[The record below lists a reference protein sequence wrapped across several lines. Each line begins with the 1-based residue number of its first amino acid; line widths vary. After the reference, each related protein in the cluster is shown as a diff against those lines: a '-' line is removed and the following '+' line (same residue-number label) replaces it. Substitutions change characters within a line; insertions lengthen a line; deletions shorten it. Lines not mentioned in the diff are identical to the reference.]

1 MKTTDVIRRAGRNLR
16 QAKARTI
23 LTSLAI
29 GVGAFT
35 IALAMAAGNGGRSY
49 LDGIV
54 SGAGDLRT
62 IQVSPK
68 YDVDPNADT
77 KPQKVGAEGSTQS
90 SSVGAMR
97 ELTANDRA
105 KIAALDG
112 VEKVLPVFGVMPE
125 GIVANGSD
133 PYQGE
138 VKVQYDGTAIDLTAG
153 KLADD
158 NEILPGQI
166 VLPHVYIESFGFKD
180 AEAALNQTV
189 TVTFLSGLGV
199 PFKKDF
205 TVIAVDAKPTSPLAF
220 YNNEFRISNKD
231 GEEIAKMQ
239 RPEGAPESYYAFMV
253 TAREGA
259 NVDTVKEEILAAG
272 NFSAMT
278 FAEMRSSVMQMVN
291 IVQYGLMAFGALAIL
306 ASIFGIINT
315 QYISVLERTQQIGLM
330 KALGM
335 RRRDVSRLFRY
346 EAAWIGFLGGAIGVL
361 LAFLV
366 TLLNPAI
373 TTGLDLQKGTELL
386 QMDWLMSAVL
396 VVGLM
401 IIAII
406 SGYFPSRK
414 ASKLDPIEALRTE

>member
-49 LDGIV
+49 LDSVV

-68 YDVDPNADT
+68 FDTDPNADT
-77 KPQKVGAEGSTQS
+77 KPKKVGAEEAPTSPSASTI
-90 SSVGAMR
+90 R
-97 ELTANDRA
+97 ELTPKDRS
-105 KIAALDG
+105 KIAAIDG
-112 VEKVLPVFGVMPE
+112 VEKVSPVFGVE
-125 GIVANGSD
+125 AQAVEANGSD
-133 PYQGE
+133 KYQGQ

-153 KLADD
+153 KLGSN

-166 VLPHVYIESFGFKD
+166 VLPHVYLDSFGFKN
-180 AEAALNQTV
+180 AETALDKTV
-189 TVTFLSGLGV
+189 TVTFANAFGGTFTKE
-199 PFKKDF
+199 FKI
-205 TVIAVDAKPTSPLAF
+205 VAVDAKPTSPLAF

-239 RPEGAPESYYAFMV
+239 RPEGAPEGYYAFMV
-253 TAREGA
+253 TARQGV
-259 NVDTVKEEILAAG
+259 NVDTVKQKILDAG
-272 NFSAMT
+272 SFSAMT
-278 FAEMRSSVMQMVN
+278 FAEMRTSIMQMVN
-291 IVQYGLMAFGALAIL
+291 IVQYGLMGFGALAIL

-346 EAAWIGFLGGAIGVL
+346 EAAWIGFLGGVIGVV

-366 TLLNPAI
+366 TLLNPVI
-373 TTGLDLQKGTELL
+373 TGAFDLESGTELL

-401 IIAII
+401 LIAII

-414 ASKLDPIEALRTE
+414 AAKLDPIEALRTE